1 MSDYSQLI
9 QHADWQHSMETV
21 LPSSVSSWLNLSS
34 SLTATLTQTFG
45 EVRVSVLNESWITFL
60 NDNERRFFPKK
71 ATRFWCREVMLKN
84 QDTPLIFA
92 RTLMPDSLL
101 AQHIELQQL
110 GNRALGEWLFMRPDR
125 IRQRLEWTQDQ
136 ATGLYA
142 RRALMQIG
150 QESMVVAELFLTP
163 RIFTRTIK

>member
-9 QHADWQHSMETV
+9 QHADWQHSMETT

-45 EVRVSVLNESWITFL
+45 EVRVSVLRESWITFL
-60 NDNERRFFPKK
+60 NDNERRFFPKE
-71 ATRFWCREVMLKN
+71 AARFWCREVMLKS
-84 QDTPLIFA
+84 QDTPLVFA

-110 GNRALGEWLFMRPDR
+110 GNRALGEWLFTRSDR
-125 IRQRLEWTQDQ
+125 IRQKLEWMQDQ
-136 ATGLYA
+136 TTELYA
-142 RRALMQIG
+142 RRALIQIG
-150 QESMVVAELFLTP
+150 QESMMVAELFLTP
-163 RIFTRTIK
+163 QIFTRSIK